1 MRVVSNRMLVDF
13 ANMHPRAHVPLQTWR
28 KLLETSEYASFSDL
42 KRTFNHVDKVGDYVV
57 FDIAGNHYRIVAAIH
72 FNTQMLF
79 VRHVFTH
86 REYDAWRP

>member
-13 ANMHPRAHVPLQTWR
+13 ASMHPRAHAPLQAWR
-28 KLLETSEYASFSDL
+28 KLVETSLFVSFSDL
-42 KRTFNHVDKVGDYVV
+42 KRAFNHVDKVGDYVV
-57 FDIAGNHYRIVAAIH
+57 FDIAGNHYRIIAAIH

-79 VRHVFTH
+79 VRHVLTH

>member
-1 MRVVSNRMLVDF
+1 M
-13 ANMHPRAHVPLQTWR
+13 P
-28 KLLETSEYASFSDL
+28 
-42 KRTFNHVDKVGDYVV
+42 NHVDKVNDYVV
-57 FDIAGNHYRIVAAIH
+57 FDIAGNHFRIVAAIH

>member
-1 MRVVSNRMLVDF
+1 MRVISNKVLVDF
-13 ANMHPRAHVPLQTWR
+13 AGRHPRAHAPLQAWR
-28 KLLETSEYASFSDL
+28 KLIESTTFRGFADL
-42 KRTFNHVDKVGDYVV
+42 KRTFNHVDKVDDFVV
-57 FDIAGNHYRIVAAIH
+57 FDIAGNHFRIIAAIH